1 MIIFLVILQLYYIIL
16 SARKCLFL
24 YFMPTDNPPV
34 KMWLELC
41 TACSSAVV
49 IITAIIL
56 LHRQTDRQTERQT
69 ERQRQTEEDNP
80 PVVTAILSV
89 CRVLND
95 YLHDIK

>member
-56 LHRQTDRQTERQT
+56 LHRQTDRQTDRETDRETETDRGRQPT
-69 ERQRQTEEDNP
+69 SCYCY
-80 PVVTAILSV
+80 IV
-89 CRVLND
+89 CL
-95 YLHDIK
+95 